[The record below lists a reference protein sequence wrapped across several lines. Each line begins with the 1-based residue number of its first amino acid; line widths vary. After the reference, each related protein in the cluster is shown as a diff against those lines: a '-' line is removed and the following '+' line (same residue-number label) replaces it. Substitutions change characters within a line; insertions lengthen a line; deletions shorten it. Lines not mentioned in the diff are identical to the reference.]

1 MTKEKILFNNI
12 HISGNEEIYLK
23 ELLGSNHLSG
33 DGGFTNRVKEFLEK
47 NITNHHE
54 TLLTHSCTA
63 ALEMMALLLD
73 LQPGDEI
80 IMPSYT
86 FVSTATSFV
95 LRGAIPVFIDIRP
108 DTLNIDE
115 SKIESAITDRTKAI
129 MVVHYAGVAAE
140 MDSIKDIAKKYN
152 LFVLEDAAQALMS
165 SYKNIPLGTIGD
177 LGAYSFHATKNIISG
192 EGGALIIGNKNFTER
207 AEIIREKGT
216 NRKQFL
222 RNEVDKYTWVDIGS
236 SYLPSELIA
245 AFLLAQLEEFK
256 NITKAR
262 LNTWSLYHSLLSD
275 LESDNCLRR
284 PIIPEEC
291 NHNGHLYY
299 ILLKDSNVR
308 SKLIETLKVAAIS
321 SVFHYIPLHSS
332 PAGKKFSR
340 YQGDLEVTNQTADSL
355 LRLPLYADINE
366 QEVTRV
372 VEVIYDFFR
381 KEKSLNH

>member
-12 HISGNEEIYLK
+12 YISGNEEIYLK

-73 LQPGDEI
+73 LKPGDEI

-86 FVSTATSFV
+86 FVSTANPFV
-95 LRGAIPVFIDIRP
+95 LRGAIPVFIDIRS

-115 SKIESAITDRTKAI
+115 SKIESAITKRTKAI

-165 SYKNIPLGTIGD
+165 SYKDNPLGTIGD

-192 EGGALIIGNKNFTER
+192 EGGALTIGNKNFIER

-245 AFLLAQLEEFK
+245 AFLLAQLEK
-256 NITKAR
+256 SKDITRAR
-262 LNTWSLYHSLLSD
+262 LNTWNLYDSLLGE
-275 LESDNCLRR
+275 LESSNYLRR
-284 PIIPEEC
+284 PIVPKEC

-299 ILLKDSNVR
+299 ILLKDSNER
-308 SKLIETLKVAAIS
+308 SKLIEALKVAEIS

-332 PAGKKFSR
+332 PAGKRFSR
-340 YQGDLEVTNQTADSL
+340 SQGELSVTNQISDSL
-355 LRLPLYADINE
+355 LRLPLYTYINE
-366 QEVTRV
+366 QEVNRV
-372 VEVIYDFFR
+372 VEVIYDFFQ
-381 KEKSLNH
+381 K

>member
-1 MTKEKILFNNI
+1 MTREKILFNNI
-12 HISGNEEIYLK
+12 HISGNEGVYLK

-33 DGGFTNRVKEFLEK
+33 DGSFTGRVKKYLEG
-47 NITNHHE
+47 NITNNHE

-73 LQPGDEI
+73 LKPGDEI

-115 SKIESAITDRTKAI
+115 SKIESAITDRTRAI

-140 MDSIKDIAKKYN
+140 MDSIKDIAKNYN

-192 EGGALIIGNKNFTER
+192 EGGALTIGNKNFTER

-245 AFLLAQLEEFK
+245 AFLLAQLEK
-256 NITKAR
+256 SKDITNSR
-262 LNTWSLYHSLLSD
+262 LNTWYLYHSLLNE
-275 LESDNCLRR
+275 LENENYLRR
-284 PIIPEEC
+284 PIVPEEC

-299 ILLKDSNVR
+299 ILLKDANER
-308 SKLIETLKVAAIS
+308 SKLIDVLKIAGIS

-332 PAGKKFSR
+332 PAGKKYSR
-340 YQGDLEVTNQTADSL
+340 HQGELAITNQISDTL
-355 LRLPLYADINE
+355 LRLPLYANINE
-366 QEVTRV
+366 QEVNRV
-372 VEVIYDFFR
+372 VEVIQNFF
-381 KEKSLNH
+381 KHNSK